1 MRKKLIAGNWKM
13 NLDVNESRELAKSIL
28 DKLDKTDKK
37 YFEYADVLLCP
48 TYVALSNVE
57 NIIKDSQILLGA
69 QNLSYENNGAYTG
82 EISASMLKAIG
93 CEYVIIGHSER
104 RKYFNETDELVNKKI
119 KKAIEFGLKPI
130 LCVGETLEERESGK
144 QNEIVEA
151 QLTNNLNDVPDLD
164 NVVIAYEPV
173 WAIGTGKNATPQQAN
188 EMHKHIRYVIAKLYN
203 QNSADNIRIL
213 YGGSLNDRNC
223 KELLS
228 ESDIDGGLI
237 GGASLKTES
246 FIEIIKATSK

>member
-13 NLDVNESRELAKSIL
+13 NLDLNESRELAKSIL
-28 DKLDKTDKK
+28 DKTDKK
-37 YFEYADVLLCP
+37 YFEYTDVLLCP
-48 TYVALSNVE
+48 TYVSLSPVE
-57 NIIKDSQILLGA
+57 NVIKDSQVLLGA
-69 QNLSYENNGAYTG
+69 QNLSYENDGAFTG
-82 EISASMLKAIG
+82 EISASMLKSVG
-93 CEYVIIGHSER
+93 CNYVIIGHSER

-119 KKAIEFGLKPI
+119 IKALEFGLKPI

-144 QNEIVEA
+144 QNEVVET
-151 QLTNNLNDVPDLD
+151 QLTNDLNGVSDLS

-188 EMHKHIRYVIAKLYN
+188 EMHKHIRSVITKLHN
-203 QNSADNIRIL
+203 QNSADNTRIL
-213 YGGSLNDRNC
+213 YGGSLNDKNC

-237 GGASLKTES
+237 GGASLKADS
-246 FIEIIKATSK
+246 FIEIIKATQQ

>member
-28 DKLDKTDKK
+28 DKTDKK
-37 YFEYADVLLCP
+37 YFEYTDVLLCP
-48 TYVALSNVE
+48 TYVALSTVE
-57 NIIKDSQILLGA
+57 NVIKGSQVLLGA

-82 EISASMLKAIG
+82 EISASMLKSAG
-93 CEYVIIGHSER
+93 CKYVIIGHSER

-119 KKAIEFGLKPI
+119 KKALEFGLKPI

-144 QNEIVEA
+144 QNEVVET
-151 QLTNNLNDVPDLD
+151 QLTNDLNSVSDL
-164 NVVIAYEPV
+164 NNIVIAYEPV

-188 EMHKHIRYVIAKLYN
+188 EMHKHIRSIISKLYN
-203 QNSADNIRIL
+203 QNADDNIRIL
-213 YGGSLNDRNC
+213 YGGSLNDKNC

-237 GGASLKTES
+237 GGASLKADS